1 MVSQIALSLTLAVFI
16 GNMLVGVSFETTFKR
31 TLVWYVAFYLFALVG
46 EIMYLHIK
54 LALKKVKEEEEME
67 NPGSE
72 TESEEIVRMKAKAIS
87 ELFNS

>member
-16 GNMLVGVSFETTFKR
+16 ANMLLGVDFETTFMR

-46 EIMYLHIK
+46 EILYLHIK
-54 LALKKVKEEEEME
+54 LALKKAREEEELE
-67 NPGSE
+67 KPGAES
-72 TESEEIVRMKAKAIS
+72 ESEEIVRMKAKAIS